1 MVNHD
6 WFNWFITFVIVLNT
20 ITMATEYHK
29 MTESHE
35 HVLKVFNY
43 VFTGVFTVEMVVTRL
58 LRVGGSGIRYA
69 RT

>member
-1 MVNHD
+1 
-6 WFNWFITFVIVLNT
+6 
-20 ITMATEYHK
+20 MATEYHK